1 MRRTLSIV
9 SLSFVCFV
17 FVALRSE
24 AGDIPRY
31 MAFRNETIR
40 GMEDRMRVLVGFAEY
55 SRQYPEGT
63 PQYRQMEQKLSTTPP
78 SQLISELDA
87 PQLSEDIKMELQ
99 RVIGLQCDLSII
111 LAVAGRSDLADKSN
125 AELQRQIAV
134 LSSSLSA
141 DTPIE
146 DLLWTLI
153 SIMDQSNAEMALNAV
168 LLVVP

>member
-1 MRRTLSIV
+1 
-9 SLSFVCFV
+9 
-17 FVALRSE
+17 
-24 AGDIPRY
+24 
-31 MAFRNETIR
+31 
-40 GMEDRMRVLVGFAEY
+40 
-55 SRQYPEGT
+55 
-63 PQYRQMEQKLSTTPP
+63 
-78 SQLISELDA
+78 
-87 PQLSEDIKMELQ
+87 MELQ